1 MRTLMNET
9 SQVTRSGANGSSVSS
24 RAFVRS
30 STVTRGSLRSRSWS
44 WPRPTSSAITRAAP
58 RWSRTSVKPPVEAPT
73 SSASRPAGSTPSS
86 SRACASLS
94 PPRDTNLGGCFDDE
108 LRRFVHLLAGLLV
121 AVDEARHHERLR
133 LRAALG
139 EPALDEEDIQAL
151 AHSQKA
157 SPPSA
162 PLCDAFGQDRIRTEY
177 ALVVQ
182 AAVKSLAPRR
192 QR

>member
-1 MRTLMNET
+1 MELAPPDVERDHARRAALEQDVREAACRRADVQRIAAGRVDAELVEGMREL
-9 SQVTRSGANGSSVSS
+9 V
-24 RAFVRS
+24 
-30 STVTRGSLRSRSWS
+30 
-44 WPRPTSSAITRAAP
+44 AAP
-58 RWSRTSVKPPVEAPT
+58 RHE
-73 SSASRPAGSTPSS
+73 
-86 SRACASLS
+86 
-94 PPRDTNLGGCFDDE
+94 PRRRFDDE
-108 LRRFVHLLAGLLV
+108 HRGFVHLLTCLLV
-121 AVDEARHHERLR
+121 AVDEARHDERLR
-133 LRAALG
+133 LSAALG
-139 EPALDEEDIQAL
+139 EPAFDQQDIQAL